1 MSGDTKKTPDTLLV
15 NIINEMTPEAV
26 GNLKRMIELGK
37 KPDGRKL
44 SRQEKE
50 ACMEAIVCWE
60 AKHLER
66 TQRSGY
72 IEQRCAKKASIQ

>member
-1 MSGDTKKTPDTLLV
+1 MSGNAEKTSDTPLV
-15 NIINEMTPEAV
+15 KIINGMTPEAI

-44 SRQEKE
+44 SRREKE

-60 AKHLER
+60 AQHLER
-66 TQRSGY
+66 TRRSGY
-72 IEQRCAKKASIQ
+72 IEQRCAKKT